1 MDDVRLGAGQL
12 GHHQE
17 AMHALGLELDRPAAR
32 QRAETQ
38 LAALHQ
44 LLRQHV
50 DHPAVLA
57 VGKHDHVQLGR
68 LLDHR
73 EGDVVVG
80 LDAQLDVGQ
89 PQLDAAHAQLGRVAQ
104 VAVAVGLRLPDHGVE
119 GQVDQ
124 RRAASPPP
132 ASAAPPA
139 PASPPARRRRTPAPR
154 WCRRSVP
161 SGCRPRCRR
170 TRACG
175 RRSRPAAPGSRRR
188 RPRAHR
194 TRRPGRPPR
203 SGRPRSARRRAPTPP
218 GLTSVPPTT
227 AVV

>member
-50 DHPAVLA
+50 DHAPVLA
-57 VGKHDHVQLGR
+57 VGKDDHVQLGR

-89 PQLDAAHAQLGRVAQ
+89 PQLDAADAQLGRVAQ
-104 VAVAVGLRLPDHGVE
+104 VAVAVGLWLPDHGME
-119 GQVDQ
+119 GEIDQ
-124 RRAASPPP
+124 RARHLLLQRPPRRLRR
-132 ASAAPPA
+132 
-139 PASPPARRRRTPAPR
+139 ASPPARRRRRPAPR
-154 WCRRSVP
+154 WCRRSAP
-161 SGCRPRCRR
+161 SACRPRCRR
-170 TRACG
+170 TRACA
-175 RRSRPAAPGSRRR
+175 RRSRPAAPGSRMR
-188 RPRAHR
+188 RPPAHR
-194 TRRPGRPPR
+194 DVSTWPTAAIRPSSISTSPR
-203 SGRPRSARRRAPTPP
+203 ADPP